1 MVSRE
6 LTVKHY
12 AEHKGKGFFE
22 GLVSYT
28 TSGPVVLAA
37 IEGGCAISVAR
48 EMVGDTDP
56 KLAKPGSIRSDY
68 GIDVRR
74 NLIHASDSE
83 ESAKRELALHFPDL
97 ILE

>member
-1 MVSRE
+1 M
-6 LTVKHY
+6 HDFY
-12 AEHKGKGFFE
+12 GAGN
-22 GLVSYT
+22 
-28 TSGPVVLAA
+28 
-37 IEGGCAISVAR
+37 GGA
-48 EMVGDTDP
+48 TDL
-56 KLAKPGSIRSDY
+56 KLAKPGTIRSDY